1 MRQTG
6 KIQMK
11 LIDTEAHKDELKEAL
26 GTGSFRLLM
35 RAFFFPKM
43 VRSFFIRFLIVAA
56 VAWLFFKFICLPLIV
71 AGGSML
77 PTYAERGF
85 NFCWRPS
92 YWFSEPERGDV
103 VVMKYGSNKVMILKR
118 LIAKEGDTVEF
129 RNGKLILNGREQEEP
144 YIKGPSDWNLPPR
157 TVEKDHYY
165 LVGDNRSVPMQRHI
179 FGQMHKRYL
188 QGAPLW

>member
-11 LIDTEAHKDELKEAL
+11 LIDTEAHKDEVKEAL
-26 GTGSFRLLM
+26 GTDSFRLLM

-85 NFCWRPS
+85 NFCWRPA
-92 YWFSEPERGDV
+92 YCFQ
-103 VVMKYGSNKVMILKR
+103 N
-118 LIAKEGDTVEF
+118 
-129 RNGKLILNGREQEEP
+129 RNAGM
-144 YIKGPSDWNLPPR
+144 SW
-157 TVEKDHYY
+157 
-165 LVGDNRSVPMQRHI
+165 S
-179 FGQMHKRYL
+179 
-188 QGAPLW
+188 

>member
-1 MRQTG
+1 
-6 KIQMK
+6 
-11 LIDTEAHKDELKEAL
+11 
-26 GTGSFRLLM
+26 
-35 RAFFFPKM
+35 
-43 VRSFFIRFLIVAA
+43 
-56 VAWLFFKFICLPLIV
+56 
-71 AGGSML
+71 
-77 PTYAERGF
+77 
-85 NFCWRPS
+85 
-92 YWFSEPERGDV
+92 
-103 VVMKYGSNKVMILKR
+103 MILKR

>member
-1 MRQTG
+1 MRQTR

-11 LIDTEAHKDELKEAL
+11 LIDTEAHKDEVKEAL
-26 GTGSFRLLM
+26 GTDSFRL
-35 RAFFFPKM
+35 
-43 VRSFFIRFLIVAA
+43 
-56 VAWLFFKFICLPLIV
+56 LIV

-85 NFCWRPS
+85 NFCWRPA

>member
-11 LIDTEAHKDELKEAL
+11 LIDTEAHKDEVKEAL
-26 GTGSFRLLM
+26 GTDSFRLLM

-85 NFCWRPS
+85 NFCWRPA

-103 VVMKYGSNKVMILKR
+103 VVMKYQMIGTDPVALDTAAAR
-118 LIAKEGDTVEF
+118 LIKFNLNRIGHIRIGESLGIGTTRLNTLNIRRITV
-129 RNGKLILNGREQEEP
+129 
-144 YIKGPSDWNLPPR
+144 
-157 TVEKDHYY
+157 
-165 LVGDNRSVPMQRHI
+165 
-179 FGQMHKRYL
+179 
-188 QGAPLW
+188 

>member
-1 MRQTG
+1 MEQT
-6 KIQMK
+6 KEMQMK
-11 LIDTEAHKDELKEAL
+11 LIDTEAHKKEVREAL
-26 GTGSFRLLM
+26 SSGSFYRLL

-56 VAWLFFKFICLPLIV
+56 VAWIFFKFFCLPLV
-71 AGGSML
+71 VMGGSML
-77 PTYAERGF
+77 PTYSERGF
-85 NFCWRPS
+85 NFCWKPA
-92 YWFSEPERGDV
+92 YWFSEPERGDI

-118 LIAKEGDTVEF
+118 VIAREGDTVEF
-129 RNGKLILNGREQEEP
+129 RNGKLILNGEELSEP
-144 YIKGPSDWNLPPR
+144 YIQGPCDWNLPPR

-165 LVGDNRSVPMQRHI
+165 LVGDNRAVPMQRHI